1 MKWLP
6 LIILLVSVNDIGR
19 IAKTNRLI
27 REAEKAYLNND
38 YAEAIEKYRVLVD
51 SFHVNDEKAILNLA
65 NAYFRNEDK
74 ENAAGYYDR
83 LLMSKDKSIRTAA
96 NQQMGLLAY
105 EKQELPQALSYF
117 KASLRADPANE
128 DSRYNYELVR
138 KISQEQQQNQ
148 DQQSKPQEPPTEF
161 AKDARARAEMLVN
174 QGRYSEAFNLMQK
187 ALAIDPTV
195 NNYQDF
201 IKRTGDVAQ
210 IDENY

>member
-6 LIILLVSVNDIGR
+6 LMILLFSISDVGR

-27 REAEKAYLNND
+27 REAENAYLNND
-38 YAEAIEKYRVLVD
+38 FPQAIEKYRALLD
-51 SFHVNDEKAILNLA
+51 SFQVNDEKAILNLG
-65 NAYFRNEDK
+65 NAYFKINDI
-74 ENAAGYYDR
+74 ENAAGNYGR
-83 LLMSKDKSIRTAA
+83 LLGSRDKAIRTAA

-105 EKQELPQALSYF
+105 GNQELPQALHYF
-117 KASLRADPANE
+117 RASLLADPDNE

-138 KISQEQQQNQ
+138 KISQQQQQ
-148 DQQSKPQEPPTEF
+148 DQQQQGPIDPPTEF
-161 AKDARARAEMLVN
+161 AKDARARAELLVN
-174 QGRYSEAFNLMQK
+174 QGRYREAHELMQK

-195 NNYQDF
+195 NNYQEF